1 MIGRRHTLLFL
12 AGAAVFAILSRSAT
26 APAVIRVPRTL
37 RTPSGLVAPRRV
49 PAPAPES
56 PALQTLRATS
66 AGDPWTGLVD
76 AAAVYRVGEYPE
88 YSPDPETAARC
99 LRCVILRCPD
109 EATKN
114 RARAAMF
121 GDPPETCDDS
131 PESRELPKR
140 FADLL
145 LARANAEAVT
155 AVTTITH
162 VPTPAT
168 PPAIRTVHAD
178 AQNTH
183 DSGVTVSMRTRLRG
197 LPEGSRD
204 RSEDIQTAIL
214 NAGMSPE
221 DTENAMHV
229 MLSLS
234 GNMHSGLDVTELEAA
249 SKVLARF
256 DELGADTEVFARQL
270 ASAVENG
277 TVVCSTGKIARI
289 LGSLDGIDASN
300 ALKPTWIVR
309 EELMG
314 LAAKIR
320 DSGGSADQFKTE
332 ATATYTD
339 LGFSPG
345 LVSAWTDEISAGFE

>member
-1 MIGRRHTLLFL
+1 
-12 AGAAVFAILSRSAT
+12 
-26 APAVIRVPRTL
+26 
-37 RTPSGLVAPRRV
+37 
-49 PAPAPES
+49 
-56 PALQTLRATS
+56 
-66 AGDPWTGLVD
+66 
-76 AAAVYRVGEYPE
+76 
-88 YSPDPETAARC
+88 
-99 LRCVILRCPD
+99 
-109 EATKN
+109 
-114 RARAAMF
+114 
-121 GDPPETCDDS
+121 
-131 PESRELPKR
+131 
-140 FADLL
+140 
-145 LARANAEAVT
+145 
-155 AVTTITH
+155 
-162 VPTPAT
+162 
-168 PPAIRTVHAD
+168 
-178 AQNTH
+178 
-183 DSGVTVSMRTRLRG
+183 MRTRLRG

-234 GNMHSGLDVTELEAA
+234 GNVHSGLDVTELEAA